1 MNLSRQS
8 ESTRATNRADDH
20 LALSPLFALQFL
32 WGKRLIA
39 ASTND
44 DLTIKSLRALP
55 TPEIPFFVPQHN
67 SSLHI
72 HILVEF

>member
-32 WGKRLIA
+32 WGKRLSA
-39 ASTND
+39 VSTND
-44 DLTIKSLRALP
+44 DLTIKSLVTLS
-55 TPEIPFFVPQHN
+55 TPEKPFFVPLHN
-67 SSLHI
+67 SS
-72 HILVEF
+72 